1 MIAASVIVRTYN
13 RPQLLERCL
22 LALRAQDPATPP
34 YEIVIVDDRSG
45 PDTQAVVDRIAG
57 GAGNIIYL
65 RHEVNRGRS
74 AALNTGVQ
82 KAGGRIV
89 LFVDDDV
96 MVEPGYVAAHLQVHA
111 DAKDQRVAVI
121 GNLRFPPEIV
131 AASNYAKYLQSRYLG
146 QRDAKAWQHLDPSD
160 LHPRFLI
167 GAVASVRRE
176 DLFTVGPFNE
186 TMRFYGCEDH
196 AFAHGLRRLGAR
208 FVFAPDARAL
218 HYDSVALS
226 WYRAK
231 LQETARDGV
240 PALLRAAPEFLEDT
254 GYADLLPVDWARD
267 RGARLGRKLL
277 LRALLNPAVVVALEG
292 WASRT
297 DRIGWLYSPVICRA
311 LSAGWFLQG
320 LGMTSNGPPL
330 VVYGR

>member
-1 MIAASVIVRTYN
+1 MSTASVVVRTYN

-34 YEIVIVDDRSG
+34 HEILIVDDCSEPTTRLVAERMASS
-45 PDTQAVVDRIAG
+45 AANV
-57 GAGNIIYL
+57 IYL

-82 KAGGRIV
+82 NASGRIV

-96 MVEPGYVAAHLQVHA
+96 VVEPGYVAAHLRAHA
-111 DAKDQRVAVI
+111 AAGDQRVAVI
-121 GNLRFPPEIV
+121 GNLRFPPEVV

-146 QRDAKAWQHLDPSD
+146 NRDAKAWRRLDPSN

-176 DLFTVGPFNE
+176 DLLAVGPFNE
-186 TMRFYGCEDH
+186 AMRFYGCEDH
-196 AFAHGLRRLGAR
+196 AFAHGLRRLGVS
-208 FVFAPDARAL
+208 FVFAADAHAL

-240 PALLRAAPEFLEDT
+240 PTLLRAAPEFLEDT
-254 GYADLLPVDWARD
+254 GFAGLLPVDWDRD
-267 RGARLGRKLL
+267 RGMRLGRKLL
-277 LRALLNPAVVVALEG
+277 LRAALNPAVVLALES
-292 WASRT
+292 WVSMT
-297 DRIGWLYSPVICRA
+297 DKIGWLYSPAICRA